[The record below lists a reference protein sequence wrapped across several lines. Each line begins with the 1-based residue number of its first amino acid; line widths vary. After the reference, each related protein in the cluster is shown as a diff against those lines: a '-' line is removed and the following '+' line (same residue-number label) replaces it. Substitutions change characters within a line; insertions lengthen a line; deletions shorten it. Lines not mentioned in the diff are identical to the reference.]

1 MPSSAPS
8 PGGPTAARCSTTRR
22 YGYAGFPSRH
32 SAARRRCSAKI
43 GDNDR
48 QGGGMASIKR
58 IDHVAIAVRDADQA
72 TRQYVNLLNAVHIR
86 TEILREKAGS
96 VKVSY
101 LQIGENVLSLV
112 QSMET
117 DGFINQHIS
126 KHGEGLHH
134 LGLEVDD
141 LSEFINEVESKGFKI
156 PLRDE
161 FTNRSEV
168 VLRPRDAAGVVLQI
182 LEWKGG
188 SDASVEDRI
197 ERIRQLH
204 NQPEK

>member
-1 MPSSAPS
+1 
-8 PGGPTAARCSTTRR
+8 
-22 YGYAGFPSRH
+22 
-32 SAARRRCSAKI
+32 
-43 GDNDR
+43 
-48 QGGGMASIKR
+48 MASIRR

-72 TRQYVNLLNAVHIR
+72 TQQYVKLLNAVHIR
-86 TEILREKAGS
+86 TETLREKAGT

-112 QSMET
+112 QSMEA

-134 LGLEVDD
+134 MGLEVDN
-141 LSEFINEVESKGFKI
+141 LNEFIKEVEGNGFKI

-182 LEWKGG
+182 VEWKGG
-188 SDASVEDRI
+188 SEVSVEDRI
-197 ERIRQLH
+197 ERIRKLQ
-204 NQPEK
+204 NKPDQQ